1 MRTFEEWFDMM
12 QDIGEHCGTSLGQW
26 HMELMEAA
34 WDASREE
41 LKAENESLRK
51 DAELGR
57 IALKYFDR
65 MDDPADCDPLEKS
78 VAEFLAAICAAI
90 SSPENH

>member
-26 HMELMEAA
+26 HMELMESA
-34 WDASREE
+34 WDASHEE

-51 DAELGR
+51 ALIEVREALGR
-57 IALKYFDR
+57 EYWDQYAGLDETRDILD
-65 MDDPADCDPLEKS
+65 
-78 VAEFLAAICAAI
+78 AAI
-90 SSPENH
+90 SSPENN